1 MHRMIEDRADWR
13 GPDIVH
19 SPLWIHEFT
28 KSEVGE
34 IDTAFRHAKGA
45 GKTVATLTRE
55 DFPLPTVR
63 HVLAHALDE
72 LESGL
77 GLYHLRGLPTAP
89 YSKDDLRL
97 IYWGLGKHLGTAV
110 SQSRDG
116 DLLGDVRDIG
126 VDIYSPK
133 GRGYRS
139 KQKLS
144 CHTDTC
150 DVVGLMVLRTA
161 MSGGLSVLASS
172 IAIHNEIARRRP
184 DLLEVLYQPFW
195 WSWQGQE
202 PPGDKPYYP
211 EPVFT
216 FHHGKFACRYVRSVI
231 LSGQRFPEVP
241 RMTKEQEE
249 AMALIDELGNSDR
262 FHFTMMFQPGDIQLV
277 NNHTI
282 LHARTSFEDFPEEDR
297 KRHLLRMWLSVPN
310 SRQLS
315 PDFRTIYRDI
325 SAGAVRGGYP
335 SRTGKYT
342 YESPQLVD

>member
-1 MHRMIEDRADWR
+1 MQRLIHDAADWR
-13 GPDIVH
+13 GPDIAR
-19 SPLWIHEFT
+19 SPRWIHELSAT
-28 KSEVGE
+28 EVGE
-34 IDTAFRHAKGA
+34 IDNAFRTAKA
-45 GKTVATLTRE
+45 NGKTLATLGRN
-55 DFPLPTVR
+55 DFPLPTLR
-63 HVLAHALDE
+63 HLLTHALDE
-72 LESGL
+72 IENGL
-77 GLYHLRGLPTAP
+77 GLYHLRGLPTAH

-126 VDIYSPK
+126 VDLHGPK

-139 KQKLS
+139 KQKLT

-161 MSGGLSVLASS
+161 MSGGLSILASS
-172 IAIHNEIARRRP
+172 VAIHNEIARTRP

-202 PPGDKPYYP
+202 PPGDKPYYA

-216 FHHGKFACRYVRSVI
+216 FHNGKFACRYVRTVI
-231 LSGQRFPEVP
+231 ESAQRYPEVP
-241 RMTKEQEE
+241 RMTPAQAE
-249 AMALIDELGNSDR
+249 AIELIDTLGNSPE
-262 FHFTMMFQPGDIQLV
+262 FHFATMFEPGDIQLL

-282 LHARTSFEDFPEEDR
+282 LHARTAFEDYPEEDR

-310 SRQLS
+310 SRELS
-315 PDFRTIYRDI
+315 PAYGTIYRETR
-325 SAGAVRGGYP
+325 AGAVRGGYP
-335 SRTGKYT
+335 SRTGRHV
-342 YESPQLVD
+342 YETTQMVD